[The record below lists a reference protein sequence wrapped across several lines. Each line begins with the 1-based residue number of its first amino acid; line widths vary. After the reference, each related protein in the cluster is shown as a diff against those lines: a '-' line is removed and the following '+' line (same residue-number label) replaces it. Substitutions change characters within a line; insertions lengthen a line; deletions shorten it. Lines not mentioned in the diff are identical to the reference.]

1 MSTVKK
7 SGASQLGTRNFYE
20 ILPKAIKD
28 LSHPIKYPN
37 KSKINIHLPSGIAV
51 VGSTGSCKTN
61 WLLNF
66 IEVVETF
73 DRVTIY
79 AKKLDEVLYI
89 YLIECLEKAGI
100 QHEEFDHL
108 NSVIS
113 PADYDS
119 SKNNLVIIDDF
130 MNAPKKSLEPI
141 VDLFTMGRKNGI
153 TPVYIAQ
160 SYFLGIPQ
168 TIRNNINYL
177 VVFKLKAKND
187 MARILTDVSV
197 DLEKEQMIE
206 LLAYIRSLGD
216 THFMLIDKVTND
228 PKLKL
233 RIDFG

>member
-1 MSTVKK
+1 MS
-7 SGASQLGTRNFYE
+7 LGTRNYYE
-20 ILPKAIKD
+20 ILPKAIKK
-28 LSHPIKYPN
+28 LSHSINYPN
-37 KSKINIHLPSGIAV
+37 KAKINIHLPSGYGI
-51 VGSTGSCKTN
+51 VGATGSMKTN
-61 WLLNF
+61 HLINL
-66 IEVVETF
+66 IEAIDTF

-89 YLIECLEKAGI
+89 YLIDCLEKAGI

-108 NSVIS
+108 DSVIPPS
-113 PADYDS
+113 EYDS

-168 TIRNNINYL
+168 TIRNNISYL
-177 VVFKLKAKND
+177 AIFKLRAKND
-187 MARILTDVSV
+187 MARILTDVSL
-197 DLEKEQMIE
+197 DLDRDNMIK
-206 LLAYIRSLGD
+206 LLAHIRSLGP
-216 THFMLIDKVTND
+216 THFMLIDKVTDD

-233 RIDFG
+233 RIDFQSF